1 MRQSRY
7 FRPAFP
13 ALAALAF
20 AVALSADATAQ
31 SSPTSQA
38 TLLGQFGDW
47 GAYTAS
53 PGGRKVCFALSK
65 PTSSSEVP
73 PNRRSA
79 ANIVYLFV
87 STRPAEKVK
96 DEVSMLITGYAF
108 KPSSEASVNIGGATF
123 AMYTQNDGAW
133 VKNATDETK
142 MVDTLRGG
150 ADAVIKAVTS
160 KGTRTT
166 DNFSLKGIS
175 QALEK
180 VEQEC
185 K

>member
-7 FRPAFP
+7 FRSAFP
-13 ALAALAF
+13 LLAAAAITLALAAG
-20 AVALSADATAQ
+20 ALAQ

-87 STRPAEKVK
+87 STRPVEKVK

-108 KPSSEASVNIGGATF
+108 KPNSDATVDIGGANF
-123 AMYTQNDGAW
+123 AMYTQNDGGW

-142 MVDTLRGG
+142 MVDALRKG

-166 DNFSLKGIS
+166 DNFSLKGVS
-175 QALEK
+175 QALDRVAE
-180 VEQEC
+180 EC